1 MSCSLCSD
9 PLTCTNNIRPN
20 TAVFECGCTFHLNCV
35 LQYSK
40 EKITNTCPTC
50 HPTQNVFFA
59 NFGDDRL
66 KAMAIQI
73 EKRRELNKME
83 KPKSYFSL
91 FSTKTNL
98 RSMIQ
103 SGTSLH
109 TLKLNGY
116 IPESFI
122 EEGIKWREVA
132 STYTMAALIDFGM
145 RFNHM
150 LTMGITPENFKQMD
164 VNQME
169 ELEICAS
176 DMMSTSISIHQ
187 LAALGLSL
195 PTLCQMKF
203 TWADLRKIGGNCQTI
218 RLLTPKLS
226 ELKTYFEPTETEWK
240 EAGFTEEAMK
250 KYNYEQDVQ
259 IFKKKRAKAR
269 AVGKIRLNTSNMLF

>member
-1 MSCSLCSD
+1 MSCPLCGD
-9 PLTCTNNIRPN
+9 PLTCTKSIRPN
-20 TAVFECGCTFHLNCV
+20 SATFECGCTFHLNCV
-35 LQYSK
+35 IQYSK
-40 EKITNTCPTC
+40 EKISNTCPTC
-50 HPTQNVFFA
+50 HPNQNTFFA

-66 KAMAIQI
+66 KSMTIQI
-73 EKRRELNKME
+73 EKRRQINKLE
-83 KPKSYFSL
+83 KPKSYFNL
-91 FSTKTNL
+91 FGTKTNL

-116 IPESFI
+116 IPESFV

-132 STYTMAALIDFGM
+132 STYTMASLIDFGM

-164 VNQME
+164 ANQLE
-169 ELEICAS
+169 ELNISAA
-176 DMMSTSISIHQ
+176 DMMQTSISIHQ

-226 ELKTYFEPTETEWK
+226 ELKTYFGPSEDEWK
-240 EAGFTEEAMK
+240 QAGFTEAALE
-250 KYNYEQDVQ
+250 KYKYDMDTE
-259 IFKKKRAKAR
+259 IFKKKKVKVR
-269 AVGKIRLNTSNMLF
+269 VGKIKLNAGNMLF

>member
-9 PLTCTNNIRPN
+9 PLTCTANIRPN

-50 HPTQNVFFA
+50 HPTHNMFFA
-59 NFGDDRL
+59 NFGDDRI
-66 KAMAIQI
+66 KSMKIQI

-83 KPKSYFSL
+83 KPKYYFNL
-91 FSTKTNL
+91 FGSKTTL
-98 RSMIQ
+98 RSMIN

-164 VNQME
+164 VNQLE
-169 ELEICAS
+169 ELEITAA

-187 LAALGLSL
+187 LASLGLSL

-226 ELKTYFEPTETEWK
+226 ELKTYFEPTTEEWK
-240 EAGFTEEAMK
+240 QAGFTEDNLK

-259 IFKKKRAKAR
+259 IFKKKQVKQR
-269 AVGKIRLNTSNMLF
+269 KIKLNANNILF

>member
-9 PLTCTNNIRPN
+9 PLTCTSTIRPN

-50 HPTQNVFFA
+50 QPTQSVFFA

-73 EKRRELNKME
+73 EKRRQINKME

-91 FSTKTNL
+91 FSAKTNL

-145 RFNHM
+145 RFSHM
-150 LTMGITPENFKQMD
+150 LTMGITPESFKQMD

-169 ELEICAS
+169 ELQICAA

-226 ELKTYFEPTETEWK
+226 ELKTYFEPTEEEWK
-240 EAGFTEEAMK
+240 EAGFTEESMK

-259 IFKKKRAKAR
+259 LFKKKKPK
-269 AVGKIRLNTSNMLF
+269 VKLGKIKLTAGNMLF

>member
-1 MSCSLCSD
+1 MSCSLCGD
-9 PLTCTNNIRPN
+9 LLTCTNSVRPN
-20 TAVFECGCTFHLNCV
+20 SATFECGCTFHLNCV

-50 HPTQNVFFA
+50 HPTQHVFFA

-66 KAMAIQI
+66 KSMAIQI
-73 EKRRELNKME
+73 KKRREINKME

-98 RSMIQ
+98 RSMVQ

-122 EEGIKWREVA
+122 EEGIKWRELA
-132 STYTMAALIDFGM
+132 STYTMSALIDFGM

-164 VNQME
+164 VNQLE
-169 ELEICAS
+169 ELDICAA
-176 DMMSTSISIHQ
+176 DMMQTSISIHQ
-187 LAALGLSL
+187 LAALGLSM
-195 PTLCQMKF
+195 PTLRQMKF

-226 ELKTYFEPTETEWK
+226 ELKTYFEPSENEWK
-240 EAGFTEEAMK
+240 EAGFTSEAMK
-250 KYNYEQDVQ
+250 KYNYEQD
-259 IFKKKRAKAR
+259 IKLFKKKKAAVR
-269 AVGKIRLNTSNMLF
+269 VGKLKLNASNMLF

>member
-9 PLTCTNNIRPN
+9 PLTCTATIRPN

-35 LQYSK
+35 IQYSK

-50 HPTQNVFFA
+50 HPTQNAFFA

-66 KAMAIQI
+66 KSMKIQI
-73 EKRRELNKME
+73 EKRREVNKME

-91 FSTKTNL
+91 FGSKTTL
-98 RSMIQ
+98 RSMIN

-132 STYTMAALIDFGM
+132 STYTMASLIDFGM

-150 LTMGITPENFKQMD
+150 LTMGIRPENFKQMD
-164 VNQME
+164 VNQLE
-169 ELEICAS
+169 ELEISAA
-176 DMMSTSISIHQ
+176 DMMSTSINIHQ
-187 LAALGLSL
+187 LASLGLSL

-226 ELKTYFEPTETEWK
+226 ELKTYFEPTTEEWK
-240 EAGFTEEAMK
+240 EAGFTEDNLK

-259 IFKKKRAKAR
+259 IFKKKKVKQRTGPIKLTA
-269 AVGKIRLNTSNMLF
+269 TNMLF

>member
-1 MSCSLCSD
+1 
-9 PLTCTNNIRPN
+9 
-20 TAVFECGCTFHLNCV
+20 
-35 LQYSK
+35 
-40 EKITNTCPTC
+40 
-50 HPTQNVFFA
+50 
-59 NFGDDRL
+59 
-66 KAMAIQI
+66 MAIQI
-73 EKRRELNKME
+73 EKRREINKME
-83 KPKSYFSL
+83 KPKSYFNL
-91 FSTKTNL
+91 FGTKTNL

-240 EAGFTEEAMK
+240 EAGFTEDAMK